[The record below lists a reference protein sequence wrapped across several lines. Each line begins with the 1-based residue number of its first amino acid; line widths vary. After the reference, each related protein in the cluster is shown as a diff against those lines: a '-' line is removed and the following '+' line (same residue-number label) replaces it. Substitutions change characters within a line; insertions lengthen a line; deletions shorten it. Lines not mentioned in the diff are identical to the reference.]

1 MQNDEQIT
9 LTDTKTP
16 QLDETSVAKHEDSA
30 DVPRIVIIG
39 GGFGGLQAALH
50 LGATSAH
57 VTVIDRNNHH
67 LFQPLLYQVATATL
81 SPGEISAP
89 IRHVLSHQKNTDVFM
104 AEVTGVDTEQ
114 QHVLVH
120 DQSLHDHVIPYDYLI
135 IATDTHENYFGHDN

>member
-1 MQNDEQIT
+1 MQNYEQT
-9 LTDTKTP
+9 SGADPQATDQNEQKP
-16 QLDETSVAKHEDSA
+16 QLDEPLANDHQQSA

-50 LGATSAH
+50 LGKTPAH

-89 IRHVLSHQKNTDVFM
+89 IRHVLSNQKNTDVFM
-104 AEVTGVDTEQ
+104 AE
-114 QHVLVH
+114 
-120 DQSLHDHVIPYDYLI
+120 
-135 IATDTHENYFGHDN
+135 

>member
-1 MQNDEQIT
+1 MQNNEQ
-9 LTDTKTP
+9 
-16 QLDETSVAKHEDSA
+16 TSELNESPVNKNQPSS
-30 DVPRIVIIG
+30 DVPHIVIIG

-50 LGATSAH
+50 LGKVPAR

-89 IRHVLSHQKNTDVFM
+89 IRHILSKQKNTDVFM

-114 QHVLVH
+114 QRVLVH
-120 DQSLHDHVIPYDYLI
+120 DQSMHDHVIPYDYLV
-135 IATDTHENYFGHDN
+135 IAT